1 MSGIKIQFDN
11 VNNPIPPLI
20 VIGQKSGHKINGLIY
35 DSLASTDSLNSPP
48 EFTCVSYKF
57 IDGKQ
62 NPLWNDIRNFR
73 VAWVKEWD
81 TWFDIEVEKRDSEGL
96 SKNIT
101 GKRLGESELSNI
113 EVNGL
118 EINTEEDIE
127 RDDYVSPTVFYSED
141 KSISALDRVLSYA
154 PHYYVGHVDDSLKN
168 IQRSFSFDGKNITDA
183 FNEMA
188 EEIDCIIVAPSHTAS
203 DGTINRE
210 VCAYDLEPHCECGYR
225 SSTLKDKCPKC
236 GSTNILPGYGKDT
249 TVFISTEDFSS
260 SSALSNDMES
270 VKNCFRME
278 AGDDNMTAAIINC
291 MPSGSKNYWFFSDEM
306 KEEMS
311 ESLRNGVNLYE
322 ERFDEYYSAHEYT
335 ISKNY
340 MTKYNSLVDE
350 YGGYSDTSFEKITNP
365 IVGYPNI
372 AKLFY
377 DVLDMYNY
385 LEFSLMPTYEM
396 QDTNASAQAK
406 LVESELKSVSV
417 TDIDSASLSTV
428 NNAVS
433 GRLKVILDTRYKADI
448 ESSTYNNSSHVWTG
462 TIEISNYSED
472 EDDTAKVSNISVSV
486 DDDYE
491 TYIKRQIEK
500 TLQKGD
506 GEDYSISGL
515 FKKDQEAFEKELKK
529 YGVSTL
535 SIFLDS
541 AQAVID
547 ILIQQNVADD
557 NGYAQTGLY
566 TNLYL
571 PYYEKL
577 KAIESA
583 IAAMDEKI
591 AYLAEFNDDGVLVA
605 GLQKEVQDIMTDT
618 HNLVKIENCIGSD
631 NLSELYSFRMDQTY
645 SNDNYVSDGFT
656 NKEIFQNAT
665 EFISVVKD
673 EIYKS
678 STLQNKLSST
688 LNNLLGIEK
697 FRPLIEHFE
706 TGNWIRLAI
715 DKSVY
720 KLRITDF
727 EIDHKNNQI
736 NVEFSDVMKTR
747 YGLSDSASILSSAAS
762 ISKTYEATK
771 RQASLGAVANSK
783 LNQISGGI
791 SL

>member
-1 MSGIKIQFDN
+1 MSGIKINFDTA
-11 VNNPIPPLI
+11 NNPIPPLI
-20 VIGQKSGHKINGLIY
+20 VLGKKNGHKINGLVY
-35 DSLASTDSLNSPP
+35 ESLITSDSLNSAP
-48 EFTCVSYKF
+48 EFTCVSHKM
-57 IDGKQ
+57 INGRM
-62 NPLWNDIRNFR
+62 NSLWDDIRNFR
-73 VAWVKEWD
+73 TVWIKEWD
-81 TWFDIEVEKRDSEGL
+81 TWFDIEVDVKENDEL
-96 SKNIT
+96 TKNIS
-101 GKRLGESELSNI
+101 GVRLGESELSNI
-113 EVNGL
+113 KINGL
-118 EINTEEDIE
+118 EINTEDDID
-127 RDDYVSPTVFYSED
+127 RDDYVSPTIFYSDD

-154 PHYYVGHVDDSLKN
+154 PHYHVGHVDESLKN
-168 IQRSFSFDGKNITDA
+168 IQRSFSFDNTSVMDA
-183 FNEMA
+183 FKEMA
-188 EEIDCIIVAPSHTAS
+188 EEIDCLIVAPSHTANN
-203 DGTINRE
+203 GTINRE
-210 VCAYDLEPHCECGYR
+210 ICAYDLEPHCECGYR

-236 GSTNILPGYGKDT
+236 GSTNISPGYGNDT
-249 TVFISTEDFSS
+249 TVFVSTEDLSS
-260 SSALSNDMES
+260 DSSLSNDMSS

-448 ESSTYNNSSHVWTG
+448 ESSTYDNSSHVWTG

-515 FKKDQEAFEKELKK
+515 FKKDQETFEKELKK

-541 AQAVID
+541 AQAVVD